1 MKITPEDPRLSA
13 YLLGE
18 LDAAEAVEIERAA
31 AADPALR
38 LALRELERTTA
49 CLSGLLA
56 PAAPQ
61 RLLESQRRAI
71 RRAIAEVDAPPVVL
85 SIPSPR
91 RSLRP
96 VLTGMA
102 AAVVVA
108 IAAIITGQMGKS
120 GGDGA
125 ISDEIALLPMPGPE
139 AAAGP
144 TRVAAGRTVA
154 PAKQVE
160 QLAKSPATYF
170 GEAARRFERAPL
182 PAAEGLAATADSP
195 PLSTAPSLRLPV
207 VLGTGSA
214 VWVRRWIR
222 EKSALPPRDAVRTEE
237 LINSISIPTRTHAE
251 GLEIGIEEIPCPWN
265 PNGKLI
271 ALGTRATADQSGL
284 EIRWQSDAPRRVL
297 GSFGQ
302 RSDAGLPTLLPA
314 GRGNLILLEIA
325 DATMDPGSLI
335 IRQQSREERISI
347 SALTRPAGESA
358 RQAVALS
365 VFARWLRGEEGITPT
380 MLRDAAQT
388 PGDAVWQDTRRLIE
402 EALDLAEGS

>member
-18 LDAAEAVEIERAA
+18 LDAADAVEIERAA

-71 RRAIAEVDAPPVVL
+71 RRASAEVDAPPVVL

-96 VLTGMA
+96 VLTGIA
-102 AAVVVA
+102 AAAVVA

-120 GGDGA
+120 GSDGA

-144 TRVAAGRTVA
+144 TRVAAGQTVA

-160 QLAKSPATYF
+160 QLANSPATYF

-182 PAAEGLAATADSP
+182 PAADQLSATADSP
-195 PLSTAPSLRLPV
+195 PLATAPSLRIPV

-222 EKSALPPRDAVRTEE
+222 EKSALPPRNAVRTEE
-237 LINSISIPTRTHAE
+237 MINSISIPTRPHAG

-265 PNGKLI
+265 PAGTLI

-284 EIRWQSDAPRRVL
+284 EIRWQSEAPRRVL

-325 DATMDPGSLI
+325 DATLDPGSLI
-335 IRQQSREERISI
+335 IRQQGREERISI
-347 SALTRPAGESA
+347 SALTRPAGEST
-358 RQAVALS
+358 RQAVALA
-365 VFARWLRGEEGITPT
+365 VFARWLRGEDGITPA

-388 PGDAVWQDTRRLIE
+388 PGDAVWQDTRRLID
-402 EALDLAEGS
+402 EALDLAAGK